1 MTATSPPL
9 TAVVGIAMRYMLTRP
24 SSLLPALALLL
35 PTLALQLA
43 VPSYLRTRLAPAMWT
58 VGVGSVVLIWLS
70 QIATPAV
77 CALVDARRR
86 GTKLLPP
93 AKLARLSLAIGTSVT
108 VGLALA
114 VLPGLWVQARYAF
127 APLLASR
134 GPDESTLS
142 MLRRSA
148 AETPIASLMIAA
160 VLALAG
166 SALGQ
171 GAVAALAE
179 WVGTVTSVQQTS
191 GRHDLRTA
199 LRPTCTHVVHGLR
212 VQRGGPDGLCRS
224 CERAVR
230 QRSWRARVDLVR
242 ARSRVHENSDREHP
256 RGGGCGG
263 NSPRACRGHLQGATA
278 SRLTPNVHG
287 PQPKREIVPCE
298 RRRDE
303 SPGDATLECLAFRSA
318 DPGVE
323 RGVVGLRRPGPG
335 G

>member
-9 TAVVGIAMRYMLTRP
+9 TAVVGIAMRYVLTRP

-43 VPSYLRTRLAPAMWT
+43 VPFYLRTRLASAMWT

-93 AKLARLSLAIGTSVT
+93 ANLARLSLAIGTSVT

-148 AETPIASLMIAA
+148 AETPIASLMIVA

-179 WVGTVTSVQQTS
+179 WVGTVTSLQQTS
-191 GRHDLRTA
+191 GRTIFELHYVPHA
-199 LRPTCTHVVHGLR
+199 LTSFMAYACSAAVLTVYAAAVSVLCDS
-212 VQRGGPDGLCRS
+212 VRGSPVSTLS
-224 CERAVR
+224 ERAQESARIRIGSIPAAVAAAAILLALAAVIYKVR
-230 QRSWRARVDLVR
+230 Q
-242 ARSRVHENSDREHP
+242 
-256 RGGGCGG
+256 
-263 NSPRACRGHLQGATA
+263 HL
-278 SRLTPNVHG
+278 
-287 PQPKREIVPCE
+287 
-298 RRRDE
+298 D
-303 SPGDATLECLAFRSA
+303 
-318 DPGVE
+318 
-323 RGVVGLRRPGPG
+323 
-335 G
+335 